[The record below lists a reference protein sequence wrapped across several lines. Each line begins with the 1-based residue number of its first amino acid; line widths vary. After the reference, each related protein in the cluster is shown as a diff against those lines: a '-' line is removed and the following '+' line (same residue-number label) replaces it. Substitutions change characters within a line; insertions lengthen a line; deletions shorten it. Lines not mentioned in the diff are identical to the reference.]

1 MFMTNWNCD
10 ARLWQFEIGG
20 KTLKLMKQSR
30 LLAGDTLQRA
40 NTSQTRFHA
49 HMYEQ
54 KQEHRVLT
62 HLQGR
67 LSGSLNMLR

>member
-40 NTSQTRFHA
+40 NTLPRSHVRAEAGTSCPHTPPGKAEREFEHA
-49 HMYEQ
+49 A
-54 KQEHRVLT
+54 VT
-62 HLQGR
+62 
-67 LSGSLNMLR
+67 